1 MIEELNLD
9 INRCKKVI
17 EENNYLEI
25 VIAIEELQDK
35 YKNKVK
41 SINENYNDVVW
52 NYNKEDLKNIKE
64 KLIEYQNQLILKEK
78 IKNIYDKIS
87 ELRLYIENN
96 NINKKDDLEE
106 IINLI
111 ENVHNKQIS
120 LDEKYDEIKSC
131 LSLLSAFDRKTS
143 AYILELVTLVIK

>member
-111 ENVHNKQIS
+111 ENIFKK
-120 LDEKYDEIKSC
+120 E
-131 LSLLSAFDRKTS
+131 
-143 AYILELVTLVIK
+143 

>member
-131 LSLLSAFDRKTS
+131 LSLVSSFDRKTS